1 MLWANE
7 RNPSV
12 AAHEF
17 EYKFDIERPIGG
29 TGGQIARASHEAAG
43 QEHVVNAVTS
53 FLLEYKSDKTIY
65 KQIHSI

>member
-7 RNPSV
+7 RNPLV

-17 EYKFDIERPIGG
+17 EYKFDIERPI
-29 TGGQIARASHEAAG
+29 GGQIARASHEAAG